1 MDMWEDI
8 AEKVGGAAKAVGKEA
23 AKLADTAKTKYNIA
37 VREGKLEKI
46 FESIG
51 ALHYDQLKNDTD
63 NSQKIAKLVAE
74 ADKVKDELDRLGK

>member
-8 AEKVGGAAKAVGKEA
+8 TVKVGGAAKVVGKEA

-51 ALHYDQLKNDTD
+51 ALHYDQLKNEND
-63 NSQKIAKLVAE
+63 NSQKIAKLVEE

>member
-1 MDMWEDI
+1 MDMWDNI
-8 AEKVGGAAKAVGKEA
+8 AEKVEGAVKVVGTEA

-37 VREGKLEKI
+37 LREGRLEKI

-51 ALHYDQLKNDTD
+51 ALHYDQLKNETD
-63 NSQKIAKLVAE
+63 NSKKIAKLVVE

>member
-1 MDMWEDI
+1 MEVWDNITET
-8 AEKVGGAAKAVGKEA
+8 VGTAAKTVGREA
-23 AKLADTAKTKYNIA
+23 AKLADAAKTKYNIA

-51 ALHYDQLKNDTD
+51 ALHYDQLKNETD
-63 NSQKIAKLVAE
+63 NSKKIAKLVVE